1 MWPNVSCGM
10 VRFTLFVFSCFLL
23 AASPVF
29 AATRIDPE
37 AVNKATYEKGAK
49 VRGALAIKLQIL
61 LDRAH
66 ASPGIIDGR
75 DGNNVRNALRMF
87 EERSNLPAD
96 GKLSSQVWDLL
107 QQGTTEDVIV
117 RYELTPEDLKGPFV
131 EEIPTDY
138 AEMAQMKRLS
148 YTSPVE
154 FLSEKFHIHPD
165 LLKALNPGAQLTE
178 GSAIFV
184 PNVRDNAAK
193 EKVESIEVDKKLST
207 VRGYS
212 ADGKLVVSY
221 PATIGSR
228 DTPSPEGTMK
238 VKGIAENPT
247 YSYRPEVNFQQGDNT
262 EPLELPSGPNN
273 PVGSVW
279 IDLTK
284 KTYGIHGTPDPE
296 NIGKTASHGC
306 VRLTNWDAEE
316 LAKLVK
322 PGVKVT
328 FVSGKQ

>member
-1 MWPNVSCGM
+1 M
-10 VRFTLFVFSCFLL
+10 VRFTLFIFSCFLL
-23 AASPVF
+23 AASPAF
-29 AATRIDPE
+29 AAKRIAPE
-37 AVNKATYEKGAK
+37 AVNKATYGRSVK

-66 ASPGIIDGR
+66 ASPGMIDGR
-75 DGNNVRNALRMF
+75 NGNNVKNALRMF

-96 GKLSSQVWDLL
+96 GKLNSQVWDLL
-107 QQGTTEDVIV
+107 QRDTKEDVII
-117 RYELTPEDLKGPFV
+117 RYELTADDLKGPFV

-138 AEMAQMKRLS
+138 AEMAQMKGLS
-148 YTSPVE
+148 YTSPLE
-154 FLSEKFHIHPD
+154 LLSEKFHINPD
-165 LLKALNPGAQLTE
+165 LLEALNPGIRYTD

-184 PNVRDNAAK
+184 PNVRDNVPN

-207 VRGYS
+207 VRGYA

-221 PATIGSR
+221 PATVGSR

-238 VKGIAENPT
+238 VKGVAENPT
-247 YSYRPEVNFQQGDNT
+247 YSYRPEVNFQQGNNT
-262 EPLELPSGPNN
+262 EPLELPPGPNN

-306 VRLTNWDAEE
+306 VRLTNWDAEQ

-322 PGVKVT
+322 PGVKVS
-328 FVSGKQ
+328 FVNGKQ

>member
-1 MWPNVSCGM
+1 MI
-10 VRFTLFVFSCFLL
+10 RFALLVFPCALSIASAAL
-23 AASPVF
+23 AESGVD
-29 AATRIDPE
+29 AT
-37 AVNKATYEKGAK
+37 AVNNGTYEKGAK
-49 VRGALAIKLQIL
+49 IRGPLAIKLQIL

-75 DGNNVRNALRMF
+75 EGKNVKNALRMF

-96 GKLSSQVWDLL
+96 GKLDPQVWELL
-107 QQGTTEDVIV
+107 PHADDVLV
-117 RYELTPEDLKGPFV
+117 RYELEAEDLKGPFV
-131 EEIPTDY
+131 EKIPTDY

-154 FLSEKFHIHPD
+154 LLSEKFHIRPD
-165 LLKALNPGAQLTE
+165 LLKALNPGMQLTE
-178 GSAIFV
+178 GSQIFV
-184 PNVRDNAAK
+184 PNVRDNALA
-193 EKVESIEVDKKLST
+193 EEVESIEIDKSLST
-207 VRGYS
+207 VRGYA

-221 PATIGSR
+221 PATIGSGG
-228 DTPSPEGTMK
+228 TPSPEGTMK

-247 YSYRPEVNFQQGDNT
+247 YAYRPEVNFQQGDNT
-262 EPLELPSGPNN
+262 EPLELPPGPNN

-306 VRLTNWDAEE
+306 VRLTNWDAEQ

-322 PGVKVT
+322 PGVKVA
-328 FVSGKQ
+328 FVNGKQ

>member
-1 MWPNVSCGM
+1 M
-10 VRFTLFVFSCFLL
+10 VRFTLLIFSCLL
-23 AASPVF
+23 FVASPAS
-29 AATRIDPE
+29 AAKRIDPD
-37 AVNKATYEKGAK
+37 AINKATFEKGAEA
-49 VRGALAIKLQIL
+49 RGPIEVKLQIL

-66 ASPGIIDGR
+66 ASPGMIDGR
-75 DGNNVRNALRMF
+75 PGNNVKNALRMV

-96 GKLSSQVWDLL
+96 GKLTSQVWDKLL
-107 QQGTTEDVIV
+107 EGATEDVII
-117 RYELTPEDLKGPFV
+117 RYQLTDDDLKGPFV
-131 EEIPTDY
+131 DKIPKDY
-138 AEMAQMKRLS
+138 GEMAKMERLS
-148 YTSPVE
+148 YTSPIE
-154 FLSEKFHIHPD
+154 LLSEKFHIHPD
-165 LLKALNPGAQLTE
+165 LLKALNPGLQLTA
-178 GSAIFV
+178 GTSIFV
-184 PNVRDNAAK
+184 PNVRDNAPT

-207 VRGYS
+207 VRGYA
-212 ADGKLVVSY
+212 ADGKLIVSY
-221 PATIGSR
+221 PATVGSR

-238 VKGIAENPT
+238 VKGVAENPT
-247 YSYRPEVNFQQGDNT
+247 YSYRPDVNFQQGNNT
-262 EPLELPSGPNN
+262 EPLELPPGPNN

-328 FVSGKQ
+328 FTNGSQQ